1 MLQIPKNLQ
10 IAIEASLKA
19 GKAVMDVYDSA
30 FQRHHRFEHGLAF
43 VDLIRRIKT
52 VGRNSRSNHIQ
63 MRGGH
68 FDCGFW
74 ILGRRNMERIAI
86 YPGSFDPVTNGH
98 LDILERG
105 LKLFDKIIIAI
116 LTNPKKKFLFT
127 LDERIEMLEESLKE
141 FSNVEIDT
149 FDDLTVDFAAECNA
163 QGILR
168 GLRAM
173 SDFEYEFQ
181 MALMN
186 RRLNREVQTVFLMT
200 GLRWIYTSSSI
211 IKEAAQF
218 GGDIHGMVPP
228 IVEKKIKK
236 KFAGQT

>member
-1 MLQIPKNLQ
+1 MQK
-10 IAIEASLKA
+10 
-19 GKAVMDVYDSA
+19 
-30 FQRHHRFEHGLAF
+30 
-43 VDLIRRIKT
+43 
-52 VGRNSRSNHIQ
+52 
-63 MRGGH
+63 
-68 FDCGFW
+68 
-74 ILGRRNMERIAI
+74 IAI

-105 LKLFDKIIIAI
+105 LKLFDKIIVAI
-116 LTNPKKKFLFT
+116 LTNPGKKFLFP
-127 LDERIEMLEESLKE
+127 LEERQAMLEESMKD

-149 FDDLTVDFAAECNA
+149 FDGLTVDYANQRKA

-168 GLRAM
+168 GLRAL

-211 IKEAAQF
+211 IKQAAQF
-218 GGDIHGMVPP
+218 GGSIKGMVPP
-228 IVEKKIKK
+228 QVEKKIREKYR
-236 KFAGQT
+236 

>member
-1 MLQIPKNLQ
+1 MK
-10 IAIEASLKA
+10 
-19 GKAVMDVYDSA
+19 
-30 FQRHHRFEHGLAF
+30 
-43 VDLIRRIKT
+43 
-52 VGRNSRSNHIQ
+52 
-63 MRGGH
+63 
-68 FDCGFW
+68 
-74 ILGRRNMERIAI
+74 RIAI

-98 LDILERG
+98 LDIVERG
-105 LKLFDKIIIAI
+105 LKLFDKVIVAI
-116 LTNPKKKFLFT
+116 MYNPGKEGLFT
-127 LDERIEMLEESLKE
+127 IEERIEMIKDSLKK

-149 FDDLTVDFAAECNA
+149 FDGLTVEYAKRRKA

-186 RRLNREVQTVFLMT
+186 RKLNREVQTIFLMT

-218 GGDIHGMVPP
+218 GGNVNGMVPAL
-228 IVEKKIKK
+228 VQRKLKRKFGFTSKGTKVKTARKGGAKKASK
-236 KFAGQT
+236 